1 MAGGLAREVIR
12 SMRPTFPT
20 APRRERHD
28 LVNLRDNENPFGGPH
43 RHYPDNGNDDL
54 VAAYIRA
61 LDVVE
66 PMPDGP
72 RWRWGPES
80 VLITRGAADGLDLVF
95 RTFFEPASDAVALTP
110 PSFAL
115 FDELATV
122 YRVARVPVPLRGE
135 RLDRLDVGRLA
146 SLPVKGVI
154 LCDPGNPT
162 GTCLDRRDVLALLD
176 AFDGLVVIDEA
187 YVECSGRVSYRHLI
201 PEHPNLVVVR
211 SMSKALGLAA
221 LRLGAVLAHPD
232 LLTALRKTRLPY
244 ALPGPVTARA
254 VAELTRPASLR
265 GRIEAFTGER
275 DRLAA
280 GLAGC
285 PGVGRVFAEAGFVTV
300 EGEHT
305 LADELWR
312 AGFDTLPEPMGW
324 PGHVRVSVG
333 RPVDNSRLV
342 AALKGVPARE
352 PATGMR
358 KPTFRMAR
366 GAVAAIRGRGL
377 QT

>member
-1 MAGGLAREVIR
+1 
-12 SMRPTFPT
+12 MRPTFPT

-54 VAAYIRA
+54 VAAYTRA

-66 PMPDGP
+66 PVPDGLTRP

-95 RTFFEPASDAVALTP
+95 RTFFEPASDAVAVTP

-122 YRVARVPVPLRGE
+122 YRIARLPVPLRGE
-135 RLDRLDVGRLA
+135 RLDRLDVERLA

-162 GTCLDRRDVLALLD
+162 GTCLDRRDVLALLGS
-176 AFDGLVVIDEA
+176 FHGLVVIDEA

-221 LRLGAVLAHPD
+221 LRLGAVFAHPD

-244 ALPGPVTARA
+244 ALPGPVAARA
-254 VAELTRPASLR
+254 VAELSRPTRLR
-265 GRIEAFTGER
+265 ERIAAFTGER

-300 EGEHT
+300 EGEHA

-333 RPVDNSRLV
+333 RPMDNTRLLAV
-342 AALKGVPARE
+342 LKGTAGTAQE
-352 PATGMR
+352 PSVGVR
-358 KPTFRMAR
+358 KTTFRMAR
-366 GAVAAIRGRGL
+366 GGIAAIRGRGL
-377 QT
+377 QA